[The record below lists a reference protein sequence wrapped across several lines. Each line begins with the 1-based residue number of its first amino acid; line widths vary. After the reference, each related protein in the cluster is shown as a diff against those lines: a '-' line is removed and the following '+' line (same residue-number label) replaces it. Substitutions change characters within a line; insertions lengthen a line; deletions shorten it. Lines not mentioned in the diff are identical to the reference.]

1 MHKKKIIINLKEKV
15 ISGIIIILIIKVVVI
30 NLYILIKLRNIIIH
44 LQKSNTRKIQLTIAI
59 NIISSKDVHEEHVM
73 QSRSDNIEFISC
85 NDANEIVDELF
96 K

>member
-1 MHKKKIIINLKEKV
+1 M
-15 ISGIIIILIIKVVVI
+15 I

-59 NIISSKDVHEEHVM
+59 NIGSSKDVHEEHVM